1 MDLNSI
7 NIEIPAVDLT
17 DLDFLASLIS
27 PEIASASPLSS
38 PTSPASSGYASELYP
53 SSSTSSGSSSPT
65 STYYYPSPSP
75 FPLYDTP
82 ASTPAATPSFYPQS
96 SQYFF
101 PSSFTQA
108 LSPPPPP
115 AEYNPSLLQSSMSSF
130 LAHNHSPIYGD
141 SPNNKSLAIEK
152 SGLKNRRASRSKCPC
167 LKCCHARANHIPSP
181 TYHGCVVKGCQKTY
195 TRPAHLR
202 SHLKSHDNDAH
213 LKCVICSKNFVTSD
227 MLIAHMFDHG
237 AGMKL

>member
-1 MDLNSI
+1 MAFNSI

-27 PEIASASPLSS
+27 PEIASASPISS

-53 SSSTSSGSSSPT
+53 SSSSGSSSPT
-65 STYYYPSPSP
+65 STYFYPSPTP
-75 FPLYDTP
+75 FPLYETP
-82 ASTPAATPSFYPQS
+82 TTVSTPSFYPQS
-96 SQYFF
+96 NQYFF

-115 AEYNPSLLQSSMSSF
+115 TEYNPSLIQSSMSSF
-130 LAHNHSPIYGD
+130 LAHDHSPAYGD
-141 SPNNKSLAIEK
+141 SNKSLAIEK

-202 SHLKSHDNDAH
+202 SHLKSHDNDVQ
-213 LKCVICSKNFVTSD
+213 LKCVICAKNFVTSD
-227 MLIAHMFDHG
+227 LLIAHMFDHG

>member
-1 MDLNSI
+1 MAFNSI

-27 PEIASASPLSS
+27 PEIASASPISS

-53 SSSTSSGSSSPT
+53 SSSSGSSSPT
-65 STYYYPSPSP
+65 STYFYPSPSP
-75 FPLYDTP
+75 FPLYETP
-82 ASTPAATPSFYPQS
+82 TTVSTPSFYPQS
-96 SQYFF
+96 NQYFF

-115 AEYNPSLLQSSMSSF
+115 TEYNPSLIQSSMSSF
-130 LAHNHSPIYGD
+130 LAHDHSPAYGD
-141 SPNNKSLAIEK
+141 SNKSLAIEK

-202 SHLKSHDNDAH
+202 SHLKSHDNDVQ
-213 LKCVICSKNFVTSD
+213 LKCVICAKNFVTSD
-227 MLIAHMFDHG
+227 LLIAHMFDHG